1 MVRPRRQWRERLAQ
15 RNVDKGGKSRL
26 RRQKGPK
33 KLWMRQIKRRVDCR
47 MSEIR
52 GKIKTKQK
60 NRRFAV
66 FRGCSRRETVP
77 TTLQWERLPE
87 RQQRTQEEPAPCE
100 PGLSALH
107 DQETAA
113 RTRTHTHT
121 QNTAQQ
127 GSCCHNNSPCAL
139 LIGTACLAR
148 QQQGERQTHKQWHHR
163 QTCILQEPACDWHRY
178 NGWNMKI
185 HKAPAKKKKK
195 RKEKWGKRL

>member
-1 MVRPRRQWRERLAQ
+1 
-15 RNVDKGGKSRL
+15 
-26 RRQKGPK
+26 
-33 KLWMRQIKRRVDCR
+33 

-66 FRGCSRRETVP
+66 FRGCSRHETVP

-113 RTRTHTHT
+113 RTHTHTHT
-121 QNTAQQ
+121 IL
-127 GSCCHNNSPCAL
+127 HNRAAAATTIPL
-139 LIGTACLAR
+139 VLF
-148 QQQGERQTHKQWHHR
+148 
-163 QTCILQEPACDWHRY
+163 
-178 NGWNMKI
+178 
-185 HKAPAKKKKK
+185 
-195 RKEKWGKRL
+195 